1 MIVSGQM
8 QQGTAYFLDLN
19 YNSLKFVMFKIYIK
33 FSLTYY
39 CSEDVNRCINSAE
52 KGFKIWST
60 KPITFR
66 VQVLSKFA
74 SILRCNGYVLSY

>member
-1 MIVSGQM
+1 M

>member
-1 MIVSGQM
+1 M
-8 QQGTAYFLDLN
+8 QQGKAYFLDLS
-19 YNSLKFVMFKIYIK
+19 YNFFKFIMFNKIYIK

-39 CSEDVNRCINSAE
+39 CSEDINRCINSAN

-66 VQVLSKFA
+66 MQVLSKFA